1 MSDVAQKGEG
11 FSKNVEGR
19 GCSSIGMGVSSSIDM
34 GVCSSKEMGVCSSI
48 GMGVCSSIVMQ

>member
-1 MSDVAQKGEG
+1 MSDVAQKGKG

-48 GMGVCSSIVMQ
+48 GMGV